1 MVSSGQCCVKYCQV
15 MARTDDLQQNKET
28 ICLSFLSPL
37 LQSRLPRLNPPQL
50 SFTRQ
55 PSLSE
60 LRRSQDRIT
69 IKIWMELAENQSV
82 SPCDFWVDEHNK
94 TDQNWSDIEAEYLDL
109 CVGPQ
114 RLDNYQG
121 DKPNLSGVLSCCRLP
136 PHILYPLSVVYVL
149 MGLTGT
155 VGNIMVQIVIF
166 R

>member
-1 MVSSGQCCVKYCQV
+1 
-15 MARTDDLQQNKET
+15 
-28 ICLSFLSPL
+28 
-37 LQSRLPRLNPPQL
+37 
-50 SFTRQ
+50 
-55 PSLSE
+55 
-60 LRRSQDRIT
+60 
-69 IKIWMELAENQSV
+69 MELAENQSV